1 MKSIER
7 WSVVTALIIMRGAYD
22 DHGILVAQRRVPIA
36 VTRMYTGPDGLTH
49 ASEVLVDLATVPRLE
64 HYERSETAKVTGS
77 VFQRW
82 SPGYENDWHPASH
95 RQYLIVLSGR
105 GEIEI
110 SNGQK
115 IPLEPGRILLAED
128 VTGKGHI
135 TRTVGREDCITLLVQ
150 FADQ

>member
-1 MKSIER
+1 MPAKFL
-7 WSVVTALIIMRGAYD
+7 W
-22 DHGILVAQRRVPIA
+22 
-36 VTRMYTGPDGLTH
+36 
-49 ASEVLVDLATVPRLE
+49 DLAAVPRLE
-64 HYERSETAKVTGS
+64 HYERSETAKVSGS

-150 FADQ
+150 FANQ

>member
-7 WSVVTALIIMRGAYD
+7 WFIVAALVVMWVAHD
-22 DHGILVAQRRVPIA
+22 DHSILVAQGRVPIT
-36 VTRMYTGPDGLTH
+36 VTRMYTGPDGQTH
-49 ASEVLVDLATVPRLE
+49 AGEIVVDLAAVPRLE
-64 HYERSETAKVTGS
+64 HYERSETVKVTGS

-110 SNGQK
+110 SNRQK

-135 TRTVGREDCITLLVQ
+135 TRAVGREDCITLLVQ
-150 FADQ
+150 VAD